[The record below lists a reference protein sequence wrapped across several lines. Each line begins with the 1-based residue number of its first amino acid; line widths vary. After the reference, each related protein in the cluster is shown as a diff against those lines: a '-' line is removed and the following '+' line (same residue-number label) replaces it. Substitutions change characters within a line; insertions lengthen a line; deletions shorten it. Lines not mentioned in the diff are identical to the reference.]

1 LEENFPQKNTY
12 QQVLLKAERYCAY
25 QERSCKELRIKLQEW
40 EISDSQIDEI
50 ISRLTEDN
58 YLNEERFAKS
68 FVRGKFR
75 IKRWGRLKIKQ
86 ELRKKNIPDA
96 LIKLALLEI
105 NDDEYIN
112 AIQLL
117 ASKKSKEIKDS
128 NVVIKKYKVIRFLA
142 SRGFE
147 HDIALDVLKVNV

>member
-1 LEENFPQKNTY
+1 MENIVKQKY
-12 QQVLLKAERYCAY
+12 SYRQALLKAERYCAY
-25 QERSCKELRIKLQEW
+25 QERSSRELKDKLLEW
-40 EISDSQIDEI
+40 ELSESQIEEI
-50 ISRLTEDN
+50 INCLTEDN

-86 ELRKKNIPDA
+86 ELRKKYIADS
-96 LIKLALLEI
+96 LIKLALQEI

-112 AIQLL
+112 TIQFL

-128 NVVIKKYKVIRFLA
+128 NAVIKKHKVIRFLV

-147 HDIALDVLKVNV
+147 QDIALDVLHAK